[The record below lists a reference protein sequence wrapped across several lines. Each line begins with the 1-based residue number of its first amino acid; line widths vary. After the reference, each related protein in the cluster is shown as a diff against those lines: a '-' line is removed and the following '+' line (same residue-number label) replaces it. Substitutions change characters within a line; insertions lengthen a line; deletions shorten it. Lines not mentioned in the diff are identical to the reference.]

1 MVISPLLFG
10 HATFYLLFFVQS
22 SDPEFGSLLFKRV
35 NDLDV
40 QCGLLALSVAIVLL
54 VFGRP
59 RAVPRREGS
68 QAQTQAKSGAMQER
82 RRSFYYGHI
91 SLVLLLC
98 VAAYF
103 HVVHAQKYV
112 LQALGAFVVNA
123 VCSAL
128 LVRWSGRV

>member
-1 MVISPLLFG
+1 MVILPLLFG
-10 HATFYLLFFVQS
+10 HATLYLLFFVQS

-54 VFGRP
+54 VFVRP
-59 RAVPRREGS
+59 RAVARREGS
-68 QAQTQAKSGAMQER
+68 QAQTQAKTGSMQDR
-82 RRSFYYGHI
+82 RRVFYYGHI
-91 SLVLLLC
+91 SLVLFLC
-98 VAAYF
+98 VAAYY

-112 LQALGAFVVNA
+112 FQALGAFVANA

-128 LVRWSGRV
+128 LVRSSGRA